1 MNRIIR
7 RMNKRKIKRITKLLA
22 ISAATI
28 LVGILL
34 QPFFTFTFKIVYVYM
49 LLHVLVRLWNDVLR
63 D

>member
-7 RMNKRKIKRITKLLA
+7 RINTRKLKRIAKLLA

>member
-7 RMNKRKIKRITKLLA
+7 RINTRKLKRISKLLA

>member
-1 MNRIIR
+1 MNKIR
-7 RMNKRKIKRITKLLA
+7 RINTRKLKRIAKLLA

>member
-7 RMNKRKIKRITKLLA
+7 RINTRKLKRIAKLLA

-34 QPFFTFTFKIVYVYM
+34 QPLFTFTFKIVYVYII
-49 LLHVLVRLWNDVLR
+49 LHVLVRVWSDVLR

>member
-7 RMNKRKIKRITKLLA
+7 RINTRKLKRIAKLLA

-28 LVGILL
+28 LIGIVL
-34 QPFFTFTFKIVYVYM
+34 QPFFTFTFKIVYVYILFV
-49 LLHVLVRLWNDVLR
+49 LLLRLWNDVLR